1 MDIGAIR
8 DTLKDWAKD
17 CTGLP
22 CRWDNEP
29 TGLQLKLPAMF
40 VLTGPI
46 NMEPVGEDE
55 VRWTDV
61 GDAGEQVQEAVVGW
75 REFDVMVRC
84 VARTQDPNK
93 SAQYQLERL
102 RTALSRPSTRELFD
116 AANIAVLRMSK
127 AVQFDAPFEER
138 FESVASATWRLT
150 AVVDEATESTG
161 ADNRDA
167 PETTLTSA
175 QIDSKIKSSE
185 GSDLPAALSLE
196 NTVVTGV

>member
-8 DTLKDWAKD
+8 DTLKDWVKD

-29 TGLQLKLPAMF
+29 VGLQLKLPAMF
-40 VLTGPI
+40 VLKGIDGLHSIGT
-46 NMEPVGEDE
+46 DE
-55 VRWTDV
+55 VRYVDV
-61 GDAGEQVQEAVVGW
+61 DATHVQAAVVGW
-75 REFDVMVRC
+75 REFDVAVRC
-84 VARTQDPNK
+84 IARTQDPNK

-102 RTALSRPSTRELFD
+102 RTAVSRPSTRALFD
-116 AANIAVLRMSK
+116 AANIAILSMTK
-127 AVQFDAPFEER
+127 AVGFDAPFEER

-150 AVVDEATESTG
+150 AVVDESTESTG

-167 PETTLTSA
+167 PETSLTSA

-185 GSDLPAALSLE
+185 GSDLPASLSLE

>member
-1 MDIGAIR
+1 MDIAAIR
-8 DTLKDWAKD
+8 DTLKDWVKD

-22 CRWDNEP
+22 CRWENDP

-46 NMEPVGEDE
+46 NMEPVGTDE

-61 GDAGEQVQEAVVGW
+61 DDETVQAAVVGW

-102 RTALSRPSTRELFD
+102 RTALSRPTTLAIFG
-116 AANIAVLRMSK
+116 AAEIAILKMSK
-127 AVQFDAPFEER
+127 SVQFDAPFEER

-150 AVVDEATESTG
+150 AVVDEATEETG
-161 ADNRDA
+161 ADNRDGS
-167 PETTLTSA
+167 ETALTSVE
-175 QIDSKIKSSE
+175 IDSKIKSSE
-185 GSDLPAALSLE
+185 GTDLPAALSLE
-196 NTVVTGV
+196 DTVISAE